1 MSEKASFSLSFSGV
15 ILDLCLSKILLL
27 VHQTVLMWSCC
38 PSIFIDVSVNIS
50 SNSSLQNSVNLYSV
64 LYGTSYTNK
73 VISSLI
79 PIVMTRFPRSVLE
92 VSKKMLTDPS
102 RNPVASTV
110 ENEAGW
116 LLLSSLLA
124 CMPKEVQNG
133 CQVYLFVLV
142 IYI

>member
-1 MSEKASFSLSFSGV
+1 
-15 ILDLCLSKILLL
+15 
-27 VHQTVLMWSCC
+27 MWSCC

-50 SNSSLQNSVNLYSV
+50 SNSSLRNTVNIYSI

-73 VISSLI
+73 VISSSI
-79 PIVMTRFPRSVLE
+79 PILITRFPRSVLE

-102 RNPVASTV
+102 RNPVATTV

-124 CMPKEVQNG
+124 CMPKEVQND
-133 CQVYLFVLV
+133 CQVSLFVFV
-142 IYI
+142 TNI